1 MSKTSRILQILA
13 SLLVI
18 GAFLFPIWS
27 ISLDAPQFPE
37 GLRMDIWVNK
47 ISGEDPNV
55 LQNINILNHYI
66 GMKKITPESIPE
78 LKIIPI
84 VLIVMIVLGL
94 LVALIG
100 NKNLMLI
107 WLIIFI
113 LAGVIGLYDF
123 YTWLYDYGHNLD
135 PKAPI
140 KIPGMVYQPPL
151 FGSKW
156 LLNFHSHSYPATGSY
171 FIGAAV
177 LLCGIG
183 VIKDFFVNR
192 VRN

>member
-1 MSKTSRILQILA
+1 MSKTSKVLQIIA

-18 GAFLFPIWS
+18 GAFFFPIWQ
-27 ISLDAPQFPE
+27 IKLDAPQFPE
-37 GLRMDIWVNK
+37 GLEMDIWVNK
-47 ISGEDPNV
+47 ISGSSPNV

-84 VLIVMIVLGL
+84 VLILMIVLGMV
-94 LVALIG
+94 VAFTN
-100 NKNLMLI
+100 NKYLMLA
-107 WLIIFI
+107 WVLLFI

-135 PKAPI
+135 PRAPI

-156 LLNFHSHSYPATGSY
+156 LLNFHSHSYPAMGSA
-171 FIGAAV
+171 FIGMPV
-177 LLCGIG
+177 LLSSIGI
-183 VIKDFFVNR
+183 IKDFFVKSK
-192 VRN
+192 

>member
-1 MSKTSRILQILA
+1 MSNFSRTLQVIA

-18 GAFLFPIWS
+18 GAFFFPIWT
-27 ISLDAPQFPE
+27 ITLDAPQFPE
-37 GLRMDIWVNK
+37 GLYMEIWVNK
-47 ISGEDPNV
+47 ISGKDPNV

-84 VLIVMIVLGL
+84 VLYCFIGLGL
-94 LVALIG
+94 VVALTR
-100 NKNLMLI
+100 NKYLMLG
-107 WLIIFI
+107 WVVLFL
-113 LAGVIGLYDF
+113 LAGALGLYDF

-140 KIPGMVYQPPL
+140 KIPGMAYQPPL

-156 LLNFHSHSYPATGSY
+156 LLNFQSHSYPALGSA
-171 FIGAAV
+171 FVGAAI
-177 LLCGIG
+177 LLSGIG
-183 VIKDFFVNR
+183 VIKDFFSKGE
-192 VRN
+192 